1 MDIVNLLII
10 WLAFCFG
17 AWVSLVVVFRITGN
31 KRRRN
36 CKWLRELQRIEDEE
50 QAMALS
56 RKE

>member
-17 AWVSLVVVFRITGN
+17 AWVSLVVVFRATGN

-50 QAMALS
+50 PARALI
-56 RKE
+56 RKK